1 VAALILARGAA
12 IRSLA
17 PDERLRWVSGVLMA
31 AREGKGEAGKR
42 AAAMTQ
48 LASKRGRVMI
58 DWREGGLA
66 VVRVEEYNTHFL
78 QEKKIVHIVVHI
90 KCISICSTYEK
101 FSKKKSCIGCIAW
114 YDILYFSKILE
125 EPRRI

>member
-1 VAALILARGAA
+1 LQHGETARSEEGRSIEDGELREGGGGGSAAVAALILARGAA

-42 AAAMTQ
+42 AAATTH
-48 LASKRGRVMI
+48 LASKRGRGMI

-66 VVRVEEYNTHFL
+66 DVRVEEYSTYFL
-78 QEKKIVHIVVHI
+78 QEIFFL
-90 KCISICSTYEK
+90 ST
-101 FSKKKSCIGCIAW
+101 
-114 YDILYFSKILE
+114 
-125 EPRRI
+125 